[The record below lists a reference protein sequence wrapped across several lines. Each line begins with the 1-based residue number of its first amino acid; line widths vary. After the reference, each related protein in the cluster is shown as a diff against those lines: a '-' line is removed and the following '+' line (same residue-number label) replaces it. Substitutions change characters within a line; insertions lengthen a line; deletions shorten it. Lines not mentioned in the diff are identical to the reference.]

1 MAAVGRTTNWFAIWV
16 TAAVI
21 ALVAIVTVV
30 VVVGNNQAVSPGTPP
45 QSQIVNAETGAISIG
60 SGEDVVATY
69 VDFMCPAC
77 NSFEQ
82 TFGPSLEELASS
94 NKITLDLHPVAIL
107 DRLSN
112 GTQFSSRAANAMYC
126 VAEASPEAVLP
137 FSQGMFSQQPAELS
151 DGLTDEQILTVAAS
165 AGSKDVSACVT
176 ENTYGKFVA
185 AMTKLLPPDPETG
198 RTGTPTVAINGE
210 YTPLS
215 EIAASTNYFTERF
228 GG

>member
-1 MAAVGRTTNWFAIWV
+1 MAAIGRATNWFAIWV
-16 TAAVI
+16 TVAVV

-45 QSQIVNAETGAISIG
+45 QSAIVNAETGAISIG
-60 SGEDVVATY
+60 SGQDTVATY

-82 TFGPSLEELASS
+82 TFGPSLEELASA
-94 NKITLDLHPVAIL
+94 NKITLDIHPVAIL
-107 DRLSN
+107 DSASQ
-112 GTQFSSRAANAMYC
+112 GTKFSTRAANAMYC
-126 VAEASPEAVLP
+126 VAEASPEAAMP
-137 FSQGMFSQQPAELS
+137 FLQGMFAQQPAELS
-151 DGLTDEQILTVAAS
+151 AGLSDEQILLAAAS
-165 AGSKDVSACVT
+165 AGANDVSACVS
-176 ENTYGKFVA
+176 ELKYGKFVA
-185 AMTKLLPPDPETG
+185 AMTKLLPPDPATG

-215 EIAASTNYFTERF
+215 EIAASTDYFTQRF

>member
-1 MAAVGRTTNWFAIWV
+1 MAAVGRTTNWFAIWI

-45 QSQIVNAETGAISIG
+45 QSEIVNAETGGISIG
-60 SGEDVVATY
+60 SGDEVVSTSL
-69 VDFMCPAC
+69 DFMCPAC

-82 TFGPSLEELASS
+82 TFGPSLEQLASS
-94 NKITLDLHPVAIL
+94 DKITLDLHPVAIL

-137 FSQGMFSQQPAELS
+137 FLQGMFAQQPAELS
-151 DGLTDEQILTVAAS
+151 DGMTDMQILSVAAS

-176 ENTYGKFVA
+176 ENKYGKFVT
-185 AMTKLLPPDPETG
+185 AMSKLMPPDPATG
-198 RTGTPTVAINGE
+198 RTGTPTVVINGE
-210 YTPLS
+210 YTSLN
-215 EIAASTNYFTERF
+215 EIAASTDYFTERF